1 MIQNLRVYVS
11 GENLLTFTKLMK
23 AFDPEATGGT
33 TANGYIYPLQKVLSA
48 GLSVTF

>member
-1 MIQNLRVYVS
+1 MRIYVS

-33 TANGYIYPLQKVLSA
+33 SSGYIYPLQKMLSA
-48 GLSVTF
+48 GLNVTF